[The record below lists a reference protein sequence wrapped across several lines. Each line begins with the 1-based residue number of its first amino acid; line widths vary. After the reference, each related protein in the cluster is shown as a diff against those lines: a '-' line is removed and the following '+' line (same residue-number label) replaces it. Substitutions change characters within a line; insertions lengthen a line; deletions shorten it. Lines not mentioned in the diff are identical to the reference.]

1 MISSKGYAAQ
11 TSTAPLAPFSFER
24 RDLLDNDIF
33 IEILYCGICH
43 SDIHQVRNEW
53 NKSKY
58 PLVPGHEIIGRVLE
72 VGKNVT
78 KYQKN
83 DLAAVGCFVNSCHD
97 CNACNQNLE
106 QYCQNGW
113 TPTYNGIDPVDNL
126 PTYGGYSNNIIVNQS
141 FALKINNSFANS
153 DKLANIA
160 PLLCAGITTYSP
172 LKYWNITS
180 GNKVGVIGLGGLGHM
195 AIKLASSFGADVTLF
210 TTSDHKKTDALKFG
224 AKNVVISTDRMQLEG
239 YQDYFDLIL
248 NTVSAPIDYNIY
260 LNLLRQDGTMV
271 LLGIPEKPC
280 AVSASSLI
288 HKRRNLSGSLVGGIA
303 ETQEMLDYCIN
314 NNIYSEVEIIAV
326 NEINSAYERMLK
338 SDVKYRFVIDMS
350 TL

>member
-1 MISSKGYAAQ
+1 MTTSKGYAAQ
-11 TSTAPLAPFSFER
+11 TSTTPLAPFSFER

-53 NKSKY
+53 DKSIY
-58 PLVPGHEIIGRVLE
+58 PMVPGHEIVGKVIE

-78 KYQKN
+78 AYQKG

-97 CNACNQNLE
+97 CGACNKNLE

-113 TPTYNGIDPVDNL
+113 TPTYNGINPVDNL
-126 PTYGGYSNNIIVNQS
+126 PTYGGYSNNIVVDQS
-141 FALKINNSFANS
+141 FALKINNELANS
-153 DKLANIA
+153 EKLASIA

-172 LKYWNITS
+172 LKHWNITS
-180 GNKVGVIGLGGLGHM
+180 GSKVGVIGLGGLGHM
-195 AIKLASSFGADVTLF
+195 AIKLANSFGADVTLF
-210 TTSDHKKTDALKFG
+210 TTSEHKKEDALKLG
-224 AKNVVISTDRMQLEG
+224 AKNVVLSKDSKQLDD

-248 NTVSAPIDYNIY
+248 NTVSAPINYNTY
-260 LNLLRQDGTMV
+260 LNLLVQDGTMV
-271 LLGIPEKPC
+271 LLGIPETPC
-280 AVSASSLI
+280 EVSAGSLI
-288 HKRRNLSGSLVGGIA
+288 HKRRNLSGSLVGGVK

-314 NNIYSEVEIIAV
+314 NNIYSEVEVIAA
-326 NEINSAYERMLK
+326 NQINTAYERMLK